1 MKTRGT
7 RKGILLSLEKD
18 DSLESFDQIL
28 QNPEH
33 KSLLSG
39 NVMLELT
46 DRLPWSLISGVAE
59 RIEAIGGTVL
69 EMRPPTVV
77 TQAKAETIIIA
88 RTVRSGGVVQSSGS
102 VIILGDVNAGAEIV
116 AEDDV
121 IVVGRLRGIA
131 HAGAT
136 GNENAVIYAQRIE
149 SPQLRI
155 AGALAQGDG
164 SSVDRGPEI
173 AHLKDGNIVLRP
185 YG

>member
-7 RKGILLSLEKD
+7 RKGILLSLDKD
-18 DSLESFDQIL
+18 DTAEALELIL

-33 KSLLSG
+33 KAVLSS
-39 NVMLELT
+39 NVMIEVADKL
-46 DRLPWSLISGVAE
+46 DWSQVKAIAD
-59 RIEAIGGTVL
+59 RIEDIGGKVVEL
-69 EMRPPTVV
+69 RPPSIV
-77 TQAKAETIIIA
+77 TQAKAETVIVA
-88 RTVRSGGVVQSSGS
+88 RTVRSGGVVQSNGS
-102 VIILGDVNAGAEIV
+102 AIILGDVNAGAEII

-164 SSVDRGPEI
+164 SSIDRGPEI
-173 AHLKDGNIVLRP
+173 AHLKEGQIVLKP
-185 YG
+185 YT